1 MSEIC
6 GKARV
11 LFLHATQVD
20 KQVQELEKSIDAAD
34 LNSIT
39 AKEAVVILQQ
49 AADGMQNLIKDS
61 LTSLCSAALKD
72 VFYDKNISFGV
83 TFTPQKN
90 TTILE
95 MYIEEDGIRY
105 DPLES
110 RGHGLADLIC
120 FALRVSILCLQP
132 TLRKVIIL
140 DEPFKQISEEY
151 RERAI
156 AFVKKVGEQ
165 TGIQI
170 ILVTHITELA
180 RNADRVF
187 KVTNVDGNSIIV

>member
-6 GKARV
+6 DKARV
-11 LFLHATQVD
+11 LFLHANQVD

-156 AFVKKVGEQ
+156 AFVKKVAEQ

-180 RNADRVF
+180 RNADKVF
-187 KVTNVDGNSIIV
+187 KVTNVDGNSIIG

>member
-6 GKARV
+6 DKARV

-156 AFVKKVGEQ
+156 AFVKKVAEQ

-180 RNADRVF
+180 RNADKVF
-187 KVTNVDGNSIIV
+187 KVTNVDGNSIIG